1 MAAIATRGVPL
12 PSIPPDRR
20 TAGSTMNSEVIH
32 FPMPNVQN
40 PPFAK
45 FCKFA
50 QSINKS
56 NLTLHQFVCA
66 ACARNNQNNGP
77 KLDQTHPM
85 WKACS
90 LWQTQRVNSMRL
102 QNGRC
107 RTPAARV
114 RSLCERHVQ
123 PTHTAPLCMAA
134 MRLCGCSYSTQCA
147 TRTFAPCITL
157 RASRTNIAAVVRA
170 LLTDR

>member
-1 MAAIATRGVPL
+1 MIQSPRNDPNSWKGANAVCQTARRSEV
-12 PSIPPDRR
+12 RR
-20 TAGSTMNSEVIH
+20 TAGSTMNSEVNH

-56 NLTLHQFVCA
+56 NLTLHQFVA
-66 ACARNNQNNGP
+66 ACARNNQNNSP

-85 WKACS
+85 WKTCS
-90 LWQTQRVNSMRL
+90 LRQTQRVNSMRL

-107 RTPAARV
+107 RTPAARA

-123 PTHTAPLCMAA
+123 PTHTAPLLPCVCVAA
-134 MRLCGCSYSTQCA
+134 LTARSVRHTRLLLASLCA
-147 TRTFAPCITL
+147 RVAQTL
-157 RASRTNIAAVVRA
+157 PP
-170 LLTDR
+170 L

>member
-1 MAAIATRGVPL
+1 MFHG
-12 PSIPPDRR
+12 
-20 TAGSTMNSEVIH
+20 
-32 FPMPNVQN
+32 PMPNVQN

-56 NLTLHQFVCA
+56 NLTLHQFVA

-90 LWQTQRVNSMRL
+90 LRQTQRVNSMRL

-107 RTPAARV
+107 RTPAARA

-123 PTHTAPLCMAA
+123 PTHTA